1 MAASGTTTVEAKS
14 GYGLRTD
21 DELKILRA
29 IAAAGHAAE
38 IDVVPTFLGAHAV
51 LQNSRP
57 GPRPTSISSGKRCCR
72 RLRRIGSRTSVMHS
86 STEGTSRPTRPERS

>member
-51 LQNSRP
+51 PPEFQTRP
-57 GPRPTSISSGKRCCR
+57 EAYVNLVGKRCCR

-86 STEGTSRPTRPERS
+86 SPEGTFRPTRPERS